1 MVFKRKGMIG
11 IELIKI
17 VENKNILEIFLLT
30 LVKYFT
36 QLTSQ
41 NLKEK

>member
-11 IELIKI
+11 IELIKFD
-17 VENKNILEIFLLT
+17 ENKNILEIFLLT